1 MRLSEPKIRYLAD
14 KMAAWLEGMEGTEV
28 RGPKDALSRE
38 LAAVIRAELR
48 LEVELEE
55 EVERVLGQH
64 RRQIDSQNMDL
75 SVLRQKIKKQ
85 LAKERGIVL

>member
-14 KMAAWLEGMEGTEV
+14 KMAAWLEDMDAMEV
-28 RGPKDALSRE
+28 RSPKDVLARE

-48 LEVELEE
+48 LEVELDEA
-55 EVERVLGQH
+55 VEQVLGQH
-64 RRQIDSQNMDL
+64 RRQIDSQKMDL